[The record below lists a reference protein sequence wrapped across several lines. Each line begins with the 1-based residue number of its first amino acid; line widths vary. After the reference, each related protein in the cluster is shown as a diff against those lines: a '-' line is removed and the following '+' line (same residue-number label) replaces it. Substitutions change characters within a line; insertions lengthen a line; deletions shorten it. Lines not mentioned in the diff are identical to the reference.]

1 MPQTIHLNYGYPTY
15 TLRKKL
21 LRLLG
26 SAFYI
31 YGPDQE
37 TVMFYVEQ
45 KPFKLREEI
54 DVYSGEDKSELLLQ
68 IRARNIIDFS
78 GVYEVIDPTLN
89 QKVGALKRE
98 GWKSM
103 LRDQWIILND
113 WESPIGTIKE
123 DSTALALVRRLVLNL
138 IPQTFIVELNGHQVA
153 TFKQNFMILF
163 QKIYLDFSADP
174 DYYFD
179 RRLAIA
185 AAVLMAALEGRQQ

>member
-1 MPQTIHLNYGYPTY
+1 MSQTIHPNYGYPNY
-15 TLRKKL
+15 TLRKKF

-31 YGPDQE
+31 YGPDQQ
-37 TVMFYVEQ
+37 TVLFYVEQ

-68 IRARNIIDFS
+68 IRARNIMDFS
-78 GVYEVIDPTLN
+78 GLYEVIDPTLN

-103 LRDQWIILND
+103 LRDQWLILND
-113 WESPIGTIKE
+113 WESPVGTIKE

-138 IPQTFIVELNGHQVA
+138 IPQTFIVELNGHRVA

>member
-1 MPQTIHLNYGYPTY
+1 MQIHSNYGYPNY
-15 TLRKKL
+15 TLRKKFL
-21 LRLLG
+21 KLLG

-37 TVMFYVEQ
+37 TVLFYIEQ

-54 DVYSGEDKSELLLQ
+54 NVYSGEDKHELLLQ
-68 IRARNIIDFS
+68 IRARNIIDFN

-103 LRDQWIILND
+103 LRDQWFILND

-123 DSTALALVRRLVLNL
+123 DSTALALVRRFLLNL

-153 TFKQNFMILF
+153 TFRQNFMILF
-163 QKIYLDFSADP
+163 QKIYVDFSADP
-174 DYYFD
+174 NHYFD

-185 AAVLMAALEGRQQ
+185 AVVLMAALEGRQQ